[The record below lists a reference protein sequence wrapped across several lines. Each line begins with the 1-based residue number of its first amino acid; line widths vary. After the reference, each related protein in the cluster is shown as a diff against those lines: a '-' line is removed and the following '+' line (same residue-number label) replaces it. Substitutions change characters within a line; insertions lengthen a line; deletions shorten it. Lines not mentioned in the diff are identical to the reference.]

1 MPLVR
6 AAVLTLLTGLWLWS
20 GSVFTPWAEDLDPRL
35 WLYDLRYYAGFG
47 LLFWGLAELALLLRR
62 ARLGRESR
70 VRTLAGLALLLMSA
84 LPALG
89 AAWLAQTE
97 AGWRWRVRASAEALV
112 PFAAPAY
119 ADRRQRVGWLL
130 IDTQR
135 MPCAGQAWL
144 WLGRPF
150 GGGTGTNTALV
161 YSPDAVPK
169 SPQADAFGF
178 RPAAAGWWLAYQNP
192 GSYSPAVDG
201 TMACVEG
208 RRLASHAE
216 GLRFIDSP

>member
-6 AAVLTLLTGLWLWS
+6 AAALTLLTGLWLWS
-20 GSVFTPWAEDLDPRL
+20 GSVFAPWVEDLDPRL

-47 LLFWGLAELALLLRR
+47 LLFWGVAEAVLLLRR
-62 ARLGRESR
+62 TRLGRESR
-70 VRTLAGLALLLMSA
+70 TRTRVGMALLSASA
-84 LPALG
+84 LSALG

-97 AGWRWRVRASAEALV
+97 AGWRWRVRASAEALA
-112 PFAAPAY
+112 PFAVPAY

-130 IDTQR
+130 VDTQR
-135 MPCAGQAWL
+135 MPCGDQAWL

-150 GGGTGTNTALV
+150 GGGTGTNRALV
-161 YSPDAVPK
+161 YSLDAVPK
-169 SPQADAFGF
+169 SPQSEAFGF
-178 RPAAAGWWLAYQNP
+178 RPVAAGWWLAYQDP
-192 GSYSPAVDG
+192 GSYSAAADG

-208 RRLASHAE
+208 RRLISHAE